1 MAVIEAIATTY
12 LEADAAS
19 VTFSGIPTTYEHLQI
34 RMSSRTTFAARQGNP
49 VLTFNGTAGT
59 AYSSHSMNAFGSAT
73 PDSDSSETGDAS
85 TLIPKLTTGDGIG
98 GTTGGVVSTD
108 FSPAV
113 IDILDYRNANK
124 NTTVMA
130 ISGAGLTTSNPYV
143 SFASGL
149 FDDMTVIT
157 SITLGVNGS
166 WMRGSV
172 FTLYGLNSS

>member
-34 RMSSRTTFAARQGNP
+34 RMSSRTTFAYRQGNP

-59 AYSSHSMNAFGSAT
+59 AYSSHSMNGTNTTADA
-73 PDSDSSETGDAS
+73 DSSVTGAAS

-98 GTTGGVVSTD
+98 GSSGGVVSTD
-108 FSPAV
+108 FAPAV

-130 ISGAGLTTSNPYV
+130 ISGNSLTTTGPYV

-149 FDDMTVIT
+149 FDDTTVIT

-172 FTLYGLNSS
+172 FTLFGLASS